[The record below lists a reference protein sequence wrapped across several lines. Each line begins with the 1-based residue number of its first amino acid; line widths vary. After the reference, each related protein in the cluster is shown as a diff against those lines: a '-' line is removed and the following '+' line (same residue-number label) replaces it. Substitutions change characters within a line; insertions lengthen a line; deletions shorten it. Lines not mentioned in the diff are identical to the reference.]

1 MRLWRQYDSIKAAV
15 LLVLSAVLLIGYC
28 IRSAARYAAF
38 LQKRPEYLCAVP
50 DDSILRQLAGAEGV
64 AAYSRQKT
72 AYLSDGQ
79 QGCTVTQ
86 LSAAYL
92 ADCYGLPG
100 DAHTVW
106 MNAAAFAAFCGE
118 DAQSPCAFRG
128 TLDGQPFTAQIA
140 VTEKLPQGEAMAV
153 SAVGEAAL
161 RDADTLRICADD
173 RDAFSPGQLGLTVL
187 NTEALLAAEYE
198 QTLILLRIR
207 FGALSAFLA
216 LLGAAAFL
224 RIYRDAVLHHR

>member
-1 MRLWRQYDSIKAAV
+1 MRRWRQYDSFKAAV
-15 LLVLSAVLLIGYC
+15 LLMILAVLLVGYC

-38 LQKRPEYLCAVP
+38 LQTRPEYLCAVP
-50 DDSILRQLAGAEGV
+50 DDSITRQLAGKAGV

-79 QGCTVTQ
+79 QGCTVTL

-100 DAHTVW
+100 DAHTLW
-106 MNAAAFAAFCGE
+106 MNAAAFTAFCGE
-118 DAQSPCAFRG
+118 NAQSPCAFRG
-128 TLDGQPFTAQIA
+128 TLDGQPFTAQLIC
-140 VTEKLPQGEAMAV
+140 TENLPQGEMFAV
-153 SAVGEAAL
+153 SAVGAAAL
-161 RDADTLRICADD
+161 RDADTLRICANG
-173 RDAFSPGQLGLTVL
+173 RNAFSPAQLGLTVR

-216 LLGAAAFL
+216 MLGAAAFL
-224 RIYRDAVLHHR
+224 RIYRDAVRRH